1 MTLTLDEK
9 SPFYEHDLKL
19 MRKADAAF
27 EKMMKELA
35 MLNEYVEQDKLH
47 LLEYKLSKNT
57 RKIYNEI
64 KHQNNTAFKKLLE
77 EAAIEEAAADA
88 KTPANPA
95 LDTGKNILGLINK
108 FHQDNKDDIGLL
120 SSDDTF
126 KTSIPK
132 NIGAE
137 PGLLKKIAKRALVGK
152 GSGLGQMAVN
162 FLMSILTGAFQKME
176 KSFSQFKSD
185 FLDAKKQGE
194 AWKFIYSKVGVGMSV
209 AKRKPDGTVEFVQDS
224 SGPGLLNWIRDF
236 LKANPK
242 WTNLAIGLLI
252 NIAKAKAALIG
263 VSLGASASGALAV
276 GVIVGL
282 VLRTLYGRLKGE
294 DWNTAIKKAA
304 IVTGLAL
311 IGGSI
316 TKGFFSL
323 LKGGG
328 FFDGAKEYFTTVPGA
343 EAAANVVSDKAID
356 AKAAIYAKAIKGVT
370 NVEELRKLPFFKE
383 MAHNM
388 ALTQSSRSETAGMEK
403 ILSLFNAKD
412 KLSDADIQD
421 YIRKGMLGRLKTLTQ
436 QGIDPNKI
444 FTNLN
449 STGVTQAA
457 SAAATEIDMDTLK
470 MANVSGLASQLHKA
484 FPADQPPTAESLLKF
499 FSSKGLDPKI
509 AKDLAKSIT
518 GGDSASAAERFRD
531 LWRMGG
537 ASGDTVI
544 FNKIKALATLPK
556 DQYDKL
562 LGSAGGGVDISDA
575 AIDKELALQ
584 KAVQQSGGFKMANPE
599 VAKQI
604 LAKAGLPSDAT
615 SEQVFSKGIKGVFG
629 AMSMDPDAPF
639 AESTNKLNRF
649 MLEFIKEKASSPKE
663 LTGQKF
669 FEYLSAKTSVPLEAI
684 KKMADDEEMGAS
696 TFTRELTATLK
707 SVAQN
712 PTAGSEARNN
722 LYGFAKDMM
731 GTLAYKMQASP
742 DLMKMMGA
750 NAADVA
756 KQTAINQAHNA
767 ASQTMASAPQ
777 SLSSMGLD
785 ESIYKKLIKNLYL

>member
-1 MTLTLDEK
+1 MTLTIDEK

-19 MRKADAAF
+19 MRQADATF
-27 EKMMKELA
+27 EKMLRELA
-35 MLNEYVEQDKLH
+35 LLCEYAEQDKLH

-77 EAAIEEAAADA
+77 EAAEADA
-88 KTPANPA
+88 ATSATNSVA
-95 LDTGKNILGLINK
+95 DSGKNILGLINK
-108 FHQDNKDDIGLL
+108 FHQDNKDDIGML

-126 KTSIPK
+126 KASVPK

-137 PGLLKKIAKRALVGK
+137 PGVLQKIASKVKSSYGAS
-152 GSGLGQMAVN
+152 GSKVVIN
-162 FLMSILTGAFQKME
+162 FLLSILTGAFQKME
-176 KSFSQFKSD
+176 KTYSQFNSD
-185 FLDAKKQGE
+185 FLDAKKQGN
-194 AWKFIYSKVGVGMSV
+194 AWKFIYSKIGPSMTV
-209 AKRKPDGTVEFVQDS
+209 AKRKEDGTIEYVKDS
-224 SGPGLLNWIRDF
+224 SGPGFLNWVKDF
-236 LKANPK
+236 VNKNPK
-242 WTNLAIGLLI
+242 WANVAVGLLI
-252 NIAKAKAALIG
+252 NGAKLASVGLAGATG
-263 VSLGASASGALAV
+263 GASLAV

-282 VLRTLYGRLKGE
+282 ILRTLVGRLKGE
-294 DWNTAIKKAA
+294 TWGVALKKAV
-304 IVTGLAL
+304 IVTGLSL
-311 IGGSI
+311 IGGAI
-316 TKGFFSL
+316 TKGLFSYF
-323 LKGGG
+323 KGGG
-328 FFDGAKEYFTTVPGA
+328 FLDGAKSYFTGVPGA
-343 EAAANVVSDKAID
+343 DQAASAISDKAID
-356 AKAAIYAKAIKGVT
+356 AKAAIYAKAIKGATSVD
-370 NVEELRKLPFFKE
+370 ELRKLPFFKE
-383 MAHNM
+383 MSHNM

-412 KLSDADIQD
+412 KLSDADVQD
-421 YIRKGMLGRLKTLTQ
+421 FIRKGMLGRLKTLTQ

-449 STGVTQAA
+449 STGITQAA
-457 SAAATEIDMDTLK
+457 TAAATEIDMDTLK

-537 ASGDTVI
+537 TSGDTVV

-604 LAKAGLPSDAT
+604 LAKAGLPADAT

-649 MLEFIKEKASSPKE
+649 MLEFIREKASSPKE

-712 PTAGSEARNN
+712 PTAGSEARND

-756 KQTAINQAHNA
+756 KQTAINQAQNA

-785 ESIYKKLIKNLYL
+785 ESTYKKLIKNLYL